1 MDGATTFAAVAATV
15 VFIVRRRK
23 AAARSSAAAG
33 SKPATKATADDAI
46 LRADD
51 AALAILSARGRHA
64 AKPALSYLNE
74 FLAALDDQWDAVAN
88 PRGTVVLAVAE
99 NRLGGFRAHVAPR
112 LSRADAAGAHAE
124 DAVEC
129 YDDMVGIA
137 RFKTA
142 LARHLPVVVAIP
154 RSPMYYNT
162 HGVAQPFDWILMP
175 TRIALL
181 CFP

>member
-33 SKPATKATADDAI
+33 SKPATKGATADDA
-46 LRADD
+46 DE
-51 AALAILSARGRHA
+51 LAILSARGRHA

-112 LSRADAAGAHAE
+112 LSRADAAGAHGE